1 MLHDP
6 NASCIALQAILDGKC
21 SADHALGRG
30 GMPTPVRGVP
40 AARG

>member
-6 NASCIALQAILDGKC
+6 DASCIAHQAILDGKC

-30 GMPTPVRGVP
+30 GMPTPVTGVLATRG
-40 AARG
+40 